1 MIGRSRLLKITGLSI
16 AGLFLLCGLIYL
28 FFPIDRINTLI
39 NQNLEAQG
47 LALSPDAR
55 KTVLPGLGW
64 NNLVLSSQQGAL
76 VSCDSLAVRP
86 LLGPLLLG
94 RVMLRA
100 SGTVRDGRFDLKY
113 GLNGKEAFSLE
124 SDGINL
130 ADIPFFKTA
139 LTAKVGGNLWIKG
152 AATRTPKGLNGE
164 LRFELK
170 QLEFSGVK
178 LSGFSLPDA
187 ANLRSQGMIRI
198 TEGKPRVESFTL
210 QGEGLYMRIS
220 GEIPSGD
227 NALNAPINL
236 ILEIMPKPDFMERQ
250 KLVFMLLTKFMVS
263 PGNYRIPIRGTLLKP
278 AIL

>member
-1 MIGRSRLLKITGLSI
+1 MIKRSRLLKITGLSI
-16 AGLFLLCGLIYL
+16 AGLFLFFGLIYL
-28 FFPIDRINTLI
+28 FFPIGRINSLI
-39 NQNLEAQG
+39 TQFLEDQG
-47 LALSPDAR
+47 LGLSPAAH
-55 KTVLPGLGW
+55 KTVVPGLAW
-64 NNLVLSSQQGAL
+64 DNLLLSSPQGAL
-76 VSCDSLAVRP
+76 VSCDKLAVRP
-86 LLGPLLLG
+86 LLGPLLMG
-94 RVMLRA
+94 RVMLSA

-130 ADIPFFKTA
+130 ADIPFFKTV

-178 LSGFSLPDA
+178 LGGFSLPDA

-198 TEGKPRVESFTL
+198 TDGKPRVESFTL
-210 QGEGLYMRIS
+210 QGQGLYMRIS

-227 NALNAPINL
+227 NAVNAPINL
-236 ILEIMPKPDFMERQ
+236 MLEIMPKPDFMERQ
-250 KLVFMLLTKFMVS
+250 KLVFMLLAKFMIS
-263 PGNYRIPIRGTLLKP
+263 PGNYRIPIHGTLLKP